1 MVIFADEAW
10 NDLMEEWRGW
20 KLLLGRSCLEVVGLL
35 KSDTAR
41 RGREYAMEGS
51 KAAGMSL
58 AWFGEES
65 SFASQLLI
73 GCWQGHSMQSPSL
86 WGLKVGT
93 HLVQADPYYRYDLD
107 EICRGVMTR

>member
-1 MVIFADEAW
+1 MVMFADEAW
-10 NDLMEEWRGW
+10 NDLMEDWRGW
-20 KLLLGRSCLEVVGLL
+20 KLLLGRSCLKVVGLL

-51 KAAGMSL
+51 KVAGRSL

-86 WGLKVGT
+86 WGLEVGT
-93 HLVQADPYYRYDLD
+93 HLDQADWYYRFNQV
-107 EICRGVMTR
+107 ESCREVMTR